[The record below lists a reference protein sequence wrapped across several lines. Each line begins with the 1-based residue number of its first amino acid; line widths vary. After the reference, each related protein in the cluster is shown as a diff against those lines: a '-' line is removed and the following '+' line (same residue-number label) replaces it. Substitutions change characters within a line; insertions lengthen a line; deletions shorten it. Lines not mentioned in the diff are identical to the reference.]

1 MKSRLHSMVSDLLSE
16 KTSFGRCRRVGFFDE
31 ICSDLRRSYA
41 SVREVYFELFARI
54 ALALLWGLV
63 ATCSER
69 RSDELVRAL
78 FYDG

>member
-1 MKSRLHSMVSDLLSE
+1 MRKLAWGDVAELD
-16 KTSFGRCRRVGFFDE
+16 FFDE

-54 ALALLWGLV
+54 ALALLWGSV
-63 ATCSER
+63 AACSER
-69 RSDELVRAL
+69 RSDGLVRAL